1 MQTDAT
7 SGVVH
12 IVAPF
17 GRDAPSIAAVLNA
30 AGLRTTIQE
39 SLARLADALDDEV
52 GAVVVTEEAVAKG
65 TAALLEPLARQPT
78 WSDIPFI
85 LLRSP
90 RSQKRPLADAGLQLA
105 INIIE
110 LDRPLGSSSLLSS
123 VRSALRARQAVP
135 GA

>member
-1 MQTDAT
+1 MRSDAV

-17 GRDAPSIAAVLNA
+17 GRDAQSIAGVLTA
-30 AGLRTTIQE
+30 AGLRTAIQE
-39 SLARLADALDDEV
+39 SLPRLADALDDDV

-65 TAALLEPLARQPT
+65 TAALLEPLAKQPS

-90 RSQKRPLADAGLQLA
+90 RSQKRPLADPGLQLS
-105 INIIE
+105 INII
-110 LDRPLGSSSLLSS
+110 
-123 VRSALRARQAVP
+123 
-135 GA
+135 